1 MPTFNHASFLAARAQ
16 VAATITVVLPDRFAL
31 VGAKAPVAADRLEA
45 LQESGRDHGQ
55 IVDHI
60 NAQWAKDHAA
70 QLAQHQRWVT
80 GTYDRMVAMEKQ
92 ARADALRKNAERA
105 AAIDRALADL
115 KERDDA
121 GNA

>member
-16 VAATITVVLPDRFAL
+16 IAATITVAPPTHFAM

-45 LQESGRDHGQ
+45 LQESGRDHDQ

-80 GTYDRMVAMEKQ
+80 GTYDRMVRMEREAK
-92 ARADALRKNAERA
+92 AEALRKNAERA
-105 AAIDRALADL
+105 AAIDRALAAL
-115 KERDDA
+115 KEGDA
-121 GNA
+121 GDT

>member
-1 MPTFNHASFLAARAQ
+1 M
-16 VAATITVVLPDRFAL
+16 

-60 NAQWAKDHAA
+60 NQQWAKDHAA

-80 GTYDRMVAMEKQ
+80 GTYDRMVRMERETRAQAM
-92 ARADALRKNAERA
+92 RLNAERA
-105 AAIDRALADL
+105 AAIDRAVREM
-115 KERDDA
+115 KERDA
-121 GNA
+121 GNT